1 MKRLNLFSILF
12 TLMLL
17 LLAPNIAAALLAPET
32 AEIPYQINNSDRIVI
47 GTVSKIIDYGRYTII
62 TIAVNEW
69 LYNPLP
75 AKTIKVRIETGS
87 SHWTEDEAEF
97 TKNESVLIMLKDV
110 DIDKQLFKVTFGFP
124 GKRPTTDRDAVIEE
138 LKAQGKWPEENQIG
152 NKTNET
158 EVIENI
164 GTVEKQEE
172 NQTENKTNENK
183 TNENKTNENKT
194 NENKTNENKTNENK
208 TNETGITENTEI
220 TGEQEESSNQT
231 QKPNT
236 TPFMSSVSAIAVM
249 LGAIVYLKR
258 KN

>member
-1 MKRLNLFSILF
+1 MKHLNLFPILF
-12 TLMLL
+12 TLDCFSS
-17 LLAPNIAAALLAPET
+17 PNLAAALLAPET

-87 SHWTEDEAEF
+87 SYWTEDEAEF

-110 DIDKQLFKVTFGFP
+110 DIDKQLFNVTFGFP

-138 LKAQGKWPEENQIG
+138 LKAQGKWPEENQTE

-158 EVIENI
+158 EVIESI
-164 GTVEKQEE
+164 GTIDKQEE
-172 NQTENKTNENK
+172 NQTENKTND
-183 TNENKTNENKT
+183 T
-194 NENKTNENKTNENK
+194 K
-208 TNETGITENTEI
+208 TNETGMTENTGTI
-220 TGEQEESSNQT
+220 GKQEESSNQT
-231 QKPNT
+231 QKSKT
-236 TPFMSSVSAIAVM
+236 TPFMSHISAIAIM
-249 LGAIVYLKR
+249 LAAVIYLKR
-258 KN
+258 NN

>member
-1 MKRLNLFSILF
+1 MKHLNLFPILF
-12 TLMLL
+12 TLILL
-17 LLAPNIAAALLAPET
+17 LLVPNLAAALLAPET

-87 SHWTEDEAEF
+87 SYWTEDEAEF

-110 DIDKQLFKVTFGFP
+110 DIDKQLFNVTFGFP

-138 LKAQGKWPEENQIG
+138 LKAQGKWPEENQTE

-158 EVIENI
+158 EVIESI
-164 GTVEKQEE
+164 GTIDKQEE
-172 NQTENKTNENK
+172 NQK
-183 TNENKTNENKT
+183 
-194 NENKTNENKTNENK
+194 ENK
-208 TNETGITENTEI
+208 TNETKTNETGMKENTGTI
-220 TGEQEESSNQT
+220 GEQEESSNQT
-231 QKPNT
+231 QKSNT
-236 TPFMSSVSAIAVM
+236 TPFMSPVCVLAVM
-249 LGAIVYLKR
+249 LGVIIYVR
-258 KN
+258 MKN